1 LVDAHTRRCLRGEY
15 AAAEQIALG
24 FSRWMMEEAEEG
36 AWGGHARRRRRRAL
50 GLAEQG
56 DEAFVMGVGR
66 RRLRAFSAPSSCAVM

>member
-1 LVDAHTRRCLRGEY
+1 VDAHTRRCLRGEY

-56 DEAFVMGVGR
+56 DGAFVMGVGR